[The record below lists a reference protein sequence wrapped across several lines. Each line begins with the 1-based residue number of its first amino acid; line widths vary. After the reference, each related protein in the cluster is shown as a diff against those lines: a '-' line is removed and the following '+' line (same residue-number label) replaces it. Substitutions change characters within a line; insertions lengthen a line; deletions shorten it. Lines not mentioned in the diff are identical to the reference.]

1 MFRSKNQPAQPS
13 PQPGLSRLE
22 QQVMD
27 CIWRHGGISAEA
39 CREQLLPQRVLKDSS
54 IRTILRR
61 LEEKGYCRHRLE
73 GRTYIYEAR
82 QARPAVAAAA
92 ARQVLERFCGGSV
105 EQLLLGLVE
114 HEGLDPAELER
125 LAQRIRQRAAERH
138 DPPAPEGGARS

>member
-1 MFRSKNQPAQPS
+1 MFRTKSPSAQPALS
-13 PQPGLSRLE
+13 PLE

-27 CIWRHGGISAEA
+27 CLWRGGALTAET
-39 CREQLLPQRVLKDSS
+39 CREQLRPLRTLKDSS

-73 GRTYIYEAR
+73 GRTFIYEAR
-82 QARPAVAAAA
+82 QPRPAVAAAA

-105 EQLLLGLVE
+105 EQLLVGLVE

-125 LAQRIRQRAAERH
+125 LARRIKQRSGERAKPH
-138 DPPAPEGGARS
+138 SLSPGGGETGG